1 MRTHR
6 ENGGGAGC
14 RDAGGWSRVSGRR
27 RLEPGVGTQE
37 IGAGCWHEGGWSRES
52 GVREVEMRVLSR
64 DVATG
69 HRT

>member
-1 MRTHR
+1 
-6 ENGGGAGC
+6 
-14 RDAGGWSRVSGRR
+14 VSGRR
-27 RLEPGVGTQE
+27 SLEPGVGTQE